1 MSSPSIT
8 APTNVLIDRFSKAFA
23 IFMRDARLARSY
35 DLQFYFQWATIALQ
49 VVAFY
54 FIAKLTSGSP
64 MVKRHVTG
72 GDYFTWVIIGL
83 AFARFQTMAIQCFQ
97 MAVRND
103 QMLGTLEVVLAT
115 PTGLPTVVLSAGLWA
130 FVLTACQV
138 AFFLLVAI
146 PFGLNLS
153 HTNFLTMVV
162 FLILIVVCMS
172 SIGVMAAATIMT
184 YKQNAGTGFVAGS
197 SASLLGGVQFP
208 ITLLPLWLQKVSWCL
223 PITHALNGM
232 RAAVTGLSLAQTWYD
247 AVWLCVATTILLPI
261 SLFYFHRAVQRA
273 KMDGTLGH
281 Y

>member
-1 MSSPSIT
+1 MSSAVIT
-8 APTNVLIDRFSKAFA
+8 PTVALADRVSKAFA

-35 DLQFYFQWATIALQ
+35 DLQFYFQWFSIAIQ
-49 VVAFY
+49 VVAFF

-64 MVKRHVTG
+64 MVKRHVHG

-83 AFARFQTMAIQCFQ
+83 AFSRFQTMAIQCFQ

-130 FVLTACQV
+130 FVLTVCQV
-138 AFFLLVAI
+138 VFFLLVAV
-146 PFGLNLS
+146 PFGLNLT
-153 HTNFLTMVV
+153 HTNFLTMIV

-184 YKQNAGTGFVAGS
+184 YKQNAGTGFVAGT
-197 SASLLGGVQFP
+197 SANLLGGVQFP

-232 RAAVTGLSLAQTWYD
+232 RAAVAGLSLSQTWYD

>member
-1 MSSPSIT
+1 MSSTVVS
-8 APTNVLIDRFSKAFA
+8 APNIIVDRFSKAFA
-23 IFMRDARLARSY
+23 IFMRDARLAKSY
-35 DLQFYFQWATIALQ
+35 DLQFYFQWFTIAIQ
-49 VVAFY
+49 VVAFF

-64 MVKRHVTG
+64 MVRKHVPG

-83 AFARFQTMAIQCFQ
+83 AFSRFQTMAIQCFQ

-130 FVLTACQV
+130 FVLTVCQV
-138 AFFLLVAI
+138 VFFLLVAV
-146 PFGLNLS
+146 PFGLNLT
-153 HTNFLTMVV
+153 HTNFLTMIV

-184 YKQNAGTGFVAGS
+184 YKQNAGTGFVAGT

-208 ITLLPLWLQKVSWCL
+208 VALLPPFLQVVSWFL

-232 RAAVTGLSLAQTWYD
+232 RGAIAGQSIAQNSYD
-247 AVWLCVATTILLPI
+247 AVWLCAAAAILLPV
-261 SLFYFHRAVQRA
+261 SLIYFHKAVQKA
-273 KMDGTLGH
+273 KVDGTLGH